1 MHSAPRPTTIE
12 AKLNT
17 QEPLL
22 AMFSTTSDVLKS
34 STKAL
39 LNFIKKTTSHIR
51 VKQLPL
57 HLLLLVFITGCSS
70 YIDFIEDSQNDVPLK
85 QKTTQLL
92 SCKSNESVATHSGE
106 DNHILLDTFKKAN
119 LKIEEEL
126 IISILQ
132 QMSVRPA
139 TTSPWSRLQIGL
151 FKNNEWVFFDY
162 FNHGDSMPLWQGL
175 YDLTIRLKLKSMN
188 HYLALAEKLFPST
201 MEIGSPFANYLDKYK
216 EPLINEVSNSAFFKA
231 GQILKSGE
239 SLPSLKWTRLPK
251 ILKNQTPLKPLK
263 IPNFS
268 SKSFNDSK
276 VQCNFDI
283 DLYSNSVYLVR
294 PDPGVNYNVV
304 ARSKGKESFIF
315 VTSVELQNPKFVQ
328 GQRTL
333 LEQLPAVRPAPIC
346 LINSKNSNLLLT
358 SLKGRDPGQHIY
370 NLLQYSINSASK
382 SEDLEAYL
390 AFPRHQF
397 LYDPARMLYESSRGS
412 NSNLDLFLKMDFPI
426 YHTPRLGE
434 VWAWGDF
441 PNEEHTIA
449 IDDRS
454 DASLLCR

>member
-1 MHSAPRPTTIE
+1 
-12 AKLNT
+12 
-17 QEPLL
+17 
-22 AMFSTTSDVLKS
+22 MFSATSNVLKS
-34 STKAL
+34 STKVL
-39 LNFIKKTTSHIR
+39 LHCLTKTTQLIR
-51 VKQLPL
+51 QKQFQPI
-57 HLLLLVFITGCSS
+57 LLLFLFITGCSS
-70 YIDFIEDSQNDVPLK
+70 YIDFIEDSQNDIPLK
-85 QKTTQLL
+85 QKATQLL
-92 SCKSNESVATHSGE
+92 SCKAENSIATHSPD
-106 DNHILLDTFKKAN
+106 DNLILLDTFKKTN

-139 TTSPWSRLQIGL
+139 TTSPWSRLQIAL
-151 FKNNEWVFFDY
+151 YKNNEWIFFDY

-175 YDLTIRLKLKSMN
+175 YDLTDRLKLKSMSY
-188 HYLALAEKLFPST
+188 YLNLAEKLFPST

-216 EPLINEVSNSAFFKA
+216 EPLVNEVANSAFFKA

-251 ILKNQTPLKPLK
+251 ILKNQKPLKPLK
-263 IPNFS
+263 IPSFL
-268 SKSFNDSK
+268 SKSFSDSK

-304 ARSKGKESFIF
+304 ARNKGKDSFIF

-333 LEQLPAVRPAPIC
+333 LEQRPALRPAPIC
-346 LINSKNSNLLLT
+346 VINSKNSNLLLT

-382 SEDLEAYL
+382 SGDLEAYL

-441 PNEEHTIA
+441 PDEQHTIA

-454 DASLLCR
+454 DANLLCR